1 MATPAGFSFARG
13 NLAKLLAAPRYLL
26 GAVRARF
33 TPRDPRVWVIGSAF
47 GPVDGALA
55 FAEAARRLPEPPRL
69 VWLAGSAT
77 EATLAREAG
86 FDSVLGRDGRE
97 GFAAT
102 LSAGVIA
109 VTHGFGDV
117 NRYGISGAVV
127 VQLWHGAPLKKLHAD
142 SPAVTNAG
150 RLGRVPGIPRLLNW
164 AYRRGTRQISLL
176 PVSSSF
182 FAPFLRSAF
191 NLTSQ
196 QVQVLGEPRTDV
208 LFAGTQ
214 ADRLRAARAL
224 LESRL
229 GGLGD
234 SRVLLYAPTWRDGD
248 PDPSVPTVGQ
258 WQRID
263 AFCGAFDCVLVVRPH
278 PLGVGD
284 YTYRSPRV
292 RILPASVQA
301 ESMPLLWG
309 VDVLI
314 TDYSSM
320 LVDYAVTGRP
330 IVLLAPDL
338 EHYRRTRG
346 LYVDYDWLSGGRW
359 NGSWDEVLDEL
370 RGLCSDPAH
379 RAAAEAHSRRLAAHF
394 HEFSDGQGSRR
405 VAEAAAAL
413 LADRVRS

>member
-1 MATPAGFSFARG
+1 MGTSAGFSFARG
-13 NLAKLLAAPRYLL
+13 NLSKLLATPRYLL

-33 TPRDPRVWVIGSAF
+33 TTRDPAVWVIGSAF

-55 FAEAARRLPEPPRL
+55 FARAARELPEPPRL
-69 VWLAGSAT
+69 VWLAGSAP
-77 EATLAREAG
+77 EAARARRAG
-86 FDSVLGRDGRE
+86 FEAVLDRDGEE

-102 LSAGVIA
+102 LGAGVIA

-142 SPAVTNAG
+142 SPAITNAG
-150 RLGRVPGIPRLLNW
+150 RLGRVPGMAQLLAW

-176 PVSSSF
+176 PISSSF
-182 FAPFLRSAF
+182 FAPFLQSAF
-191 NLTSQ
+191 NLNPQ
-196 QVQVLGEPRTDV
+196 QIRVLGEPRTDV
-208 LFAGTQ
+208 LFAGTLS
-214 ADRLRAARAL
+214 DRLRAARAL
-224 LESRL
+224 LDSRL

-234 SRVLLYAPTWRDGD
+234 SRVLLYAPTWRDGE
-248 PDPSVPTVGQ
+248 PDPSIPTHDQ

-263 AFCGAFDCVLVVRPH
+263 SFCAEFDCVLVVRPH

-320 LVDYAVTGRP
+320 LVDYSVTGRP

-346 LYVDYDWLSGGRW
+346 LYVDYEWLSGGRW

-370 RGLCSDPAH
+370 RTLFMDPGH
-379 RAAAEAHSRRLAAHF
+379 RAAAEAHSRGLAARF
-394 HEFSDGQGSRR
+394 HEFSDGHGSRR

-413 LADRVRS
+413 VTGRVRS